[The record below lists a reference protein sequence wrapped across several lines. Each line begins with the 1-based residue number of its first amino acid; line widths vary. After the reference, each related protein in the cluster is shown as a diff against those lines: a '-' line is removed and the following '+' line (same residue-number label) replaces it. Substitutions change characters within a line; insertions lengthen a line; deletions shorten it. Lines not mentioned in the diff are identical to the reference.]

1 MKIFRATAVIAAI
14 IGVVAFTG
22 ASLADE
28 PAVPQGKYLLRYKFA
43 LGDVLRYEVKHATN
57 LRSTVDG
64 TTQTLKTESD
74 SVKVWKV
81 TDVLPSGE
89 IEFIHVV
96 ESCRMM
102 NETPG
107 QPPRS
112 FDSTSADPPAP
123 GFEAAARSIGVPLVA
138 IRMAPS
144 GKVVSREEKLPQ
156 QNKPTEDM
164 PITLQLPA
172 EPVAVGEKW
181 THAYDVV
188 VTKAGGAEFKIRTR
202 RLCRLRQVR
211 AGVALVDV
219 DYQILTP
226 VDPYIR
232 AQIIERLT
240 KGVVRFD
247 IERGRVIQQQHTVDR
262 REVGFAT
269 QSAASSMHFI
279 ARTQERLLEGTPT
292 AEVASTADREVHP
305 ATATE

>member
-1 MKIFRATAVIAAI
+1 MRVFRAAAAVAAI
-14 IGVVAFTG
+14 AGFVALAGV
-22 ASLADE
+22 SLADE
-28 PAVPQGKYLLRYKFA
+28 PAVSKGKYLLRYKFA
-43 LGDVLRYEVKHATN
+43 LGDVLRYDVKHATN
-57 LRSTVDG
+57 LRSTIDG
-64 TTQTLKTESD
+64 TTQTLKTQSD
-74 SVKVWKV
+74 SIKVWKV

-89 IEFIHVV
+89 IEFIHLV
-96 ESCRMM
+96 ESCRMT

-112 FDSTSADPPAP
+112 FDSTSSDPPAP
-123 GFEAAARSIGVPLVA
+123 GFESAARAIGVPLVA
-138 IRMAPS
+138 IRMAPD
-144 GKVVSREEKLPQ
+144 GKIVSRDQKLPQ

-172 EPVAVGEKW
+172 EPVSVGEKW

-188 VTKAGGAEFKIRTR
+188 VTKSSGAETRIRTR
-202 RLCRLRQVR
+202 RLCRLRQVS
-211 AGVALVDV
+211 AGVAVIDV

-232 AQIIERLT
+232 AQIVERLT

-247 IERGRVIQQQHTVDR
+247 VERGRVVQQQHTVDR
-262 REVGFAT
+262 REVGFAA

-279 ARTQERLLEGTPT
+279 ARTQERLLAAAPV
-292 AEVASTADREVHP
+292 AEVAAAVDRDVQP

>member
-1 MKIFRATAVIAAI
+1 MKIFRAAAALAAFALILAVAN
-14 IGVVAFTG
+14 V
-22 ASLADE
+22 SQADE
-28 PAVPQGKYLLRYKFA
+28 SAVPKGKYLLRYKFA
-43 LGDVLRYEVKHATN
+43 LGDVLRYDVKHATN
-57 LRSTVDG
+57 LRSTIDG
-64 TTQTLKTESD
+64 TTQTLKTQSD

-89 IEFIHVV
+89 IEFIHLV
-96 ESCRMM
+96 ESCRMT

-112 FDSTSADPPAP
+112 FDSTSPDPPPP
-123 GFEAAARSIGVPLVA
+123 GFESAARAIGVPLVS
-138 IRMAPS
+138 IRMAPD

-156 QNKPTEDM
+156 PNKPTEDM

-172 EPVAVGEKW
+172 EPVGVGEKW

-188 VTKAGGAEFKIRTR
+188 VTKSSGAEMKIRTR

-211 AGVALVDV
+211 SGVAVIDV

-226 VDPYIR
+226 VDPYVR
-232 AQIIERLT
+232 AQIVERLT

-247 IERGRVIQQQHTVDR
+247 VERGRVVQQQHTVDR
-262 REVGFAT
+262 REVGFAA

-279 ARTQERLLEGTPT
+279 ARTQERLLDGAPV
-292 AEVASTADREVHP
+292 AEVAAATDAEVQP